1 MEMLAHYQSQ
11 SFKQKHPPSKPF
23 KSDNIQQ
30 ELLKNQDKSLKYD
43 LDDLLRQMVKKL
55 NQNESSQL

>member
-1 MEMLAHYQSQ
+1 MNYSNSLKIEIFQFEYLKNRVLNFQ
-11 SFKQKHPPSKPF
+11 
-23 KSDNIQQ
+23 
-30 ELLKNQDKSLKYD
+30 LLKNQDKSLKYD

>member
-11 SFKQKHPPSKPF
+11 SFKQKHPPSKPI

-55 NQNESSQL
+55 N